1 MNQDRPLLNINCILK
16 DSTEKNYFID
26 IDLSYDP
33 LLGKPYVKEWILSLL
48 NKKFNAL
55 NDVNTFNISQINLE
69 YCKEDLPK
77 WYYEL
82 NNTDD

>member
-1 MNQDRPLLNINCILK
+1 MNQRKPVLNVNCILK
-16 DSTEKNYFID
+16 DTTEKKYSID

-33 LLGKPYVKEWILSLL
+33 LLGKPYVKEWIANLL

-55 NDVNTFNISQINLE
+55 NDVDIFNISQNNIE
-69 YCKEDLPK
+69 YCREDLPQ
-77 WYYEL
+77 WYYQL